1 MKDEWRIMKHMQGK
15 WANKRGIM
23 NNQDEWMKGKEQRK
37 TRMNE
42 WTGQFNRL
50 LVTKLRSMK
59 IV

>member
-1 MKDEWRIMKHMQGK
+1 MQGK